1 MSGKFSSYISIFF
14 IFPENMLCFDS
25 GLYKYLLSL
34 GNQAFSLNPE
44 AVVLHACSVIGEY
57 TMHFAPAPLD
67 SEGMLGYQD
76 FAIELWM
83 KTKPFSRLFYKN

>member
-1 MSGKFSSYISIFF
+1 M
-14 IFPENMLCFDS
+14 
-25 GLYKYLLSL
+25 
-34 GNQAFSLNPE
+34 
-44 AVVLHACSVIGEY
+44 HSVIGEY

-67 SEGMLGYQD
+67 SEGMRGYQD